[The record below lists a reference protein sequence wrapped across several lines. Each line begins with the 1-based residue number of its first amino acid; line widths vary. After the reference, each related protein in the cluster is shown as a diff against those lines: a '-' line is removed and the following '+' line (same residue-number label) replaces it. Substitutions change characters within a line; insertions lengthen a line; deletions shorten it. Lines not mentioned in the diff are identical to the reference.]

1 MAHLLDFM
9 ECLINK
15 SSEKNDNRGS
25 ASEYVR
31 EISVRGGL
39 VTITDFLCFEIVF
52 MTYSCDKKYLER

>member
-31 EISVRGGL
+31 EISVHGGL
-39 VTITDFLCFEIVF
+39 VTITDFLCFKIVF